1 MKFATELIEAAAPS
15 RFIVVPFFVM
25 DMSQRFSARETVL
38 ATWSSNSCP
47 PVRSRCNC
55 SMVPTRCCS
64 TVFCFSK
71 ASTCS
76 LICSNSVFWA
86 RSCLMRL
93 FSSFSCVCQEW

>member
-15 RFIVVPFFVM
+15 MVRVVPFFVM
-25 DMSQRFSARETVL
+25 DVSQRFSARETVL
-38 ATWSSNSCP
+38 ATLSSNSCP

-55 SMVPTRCCS
+55 SIVATRCCS
-64 TVFCFSK
+64 TCFCFSK

-76 LICSNSVFWA
+76 LICSSSVFCA
-86 RSCLMRL
+86 CSVLIRL